1 MLCRPVRALT
11 IAEPVSQGWL
21 VMGLWPSAEQD
32 GIDILLEFANEDG
45 NGTGKGLC
53 LQLKA
58 GNSHLTKRKM
68 DGAEVFLI
76 LGCDL
81 FAKEVLCRA
90 DKFGGTEMK

>member
-11 IAEPVSQGWL
+11 IAGPVSQDVALGWL
-21 VMGLWPSAEQD
+21 VMGLWPSAEHD
-32 GIDILLEFANEDG
+32 GIDILLECTNEDG

-76 LGCDL
+76 SGCVF
-81 FAKEVLCRA
+81 FAKEV
-90 DKFGGTEMK
+90 F

>member
-1 MLCRPVRALT
+1 M
-11 IAEPVSQGWL
+11 S
-21 VMGLWPSAEQD
+21 LWPSAEHD
-32 GIDILLEFANEDG
+32 GIDILLEFTNEDG

-76 LGCDL
+76 SGCVFL
-81 FAKEVLCRA
+81 LK
-90 DKFGGTEMK
+90 KFF